1 MTLHTLRPNLL
12 PEPRHTGSYHQPPL
26 SPSCGGSRQGR
37 AGMGLGSWRAMEV
50 VRDRGLQLEGVVTP
64 VMLPVPLT
72 TILHPGVFRHQTSLQ
87 PRCRAR
93 HVPAPA
99 QPTRWP
105 ATAGSASAQ
114 SWPATLSL
122 HVPMAPM
129 RSTVVRA
136 TGGKPSSPVARR
148 QRGPGQSDLGTPWL
162 ARLGEMGAHAAPGKH
177 SGPVELSLGFCRND
191 HLRDG
196 GRGLA

>member
-1 MTLHTLRPNLL
+1 MAPSLKDRLQGLPGPLLIMMTILGTAWQALALGPAAQVAWCPRPAAVTLHPLRPNLL

-26 SPSCGGSRQGR
+26 SPSSGGSRQGR

-72 TILHPGVFRHQTSLQ
+72 TTLRPGVFRHQTSLQ

-93 HVPAPA
+93 RVPAPA
-99 QPTRWP
+99 QPTRRP

-114 SWPATLSL
+114 SWPVTLSL

-129 RSTVVRA
+129 RSAVVRA
-136 TGGKPSSPVARR
+136 TGGH
-148 QRGPGQSDLGTPWL
+148 L
-162 ARLGEMGAHAAPGKH
+162 APQ
-177 SGPVELSLGFCRND
+177 
-191 HLRDG
+191 
-196 GRGLA
+196 